1 MTSDVPLMTAS
12 VKKQVVASIHYIE
25 KDAMKE
31 NGESLFLM
39 PYQYFHLMPGQTL
52 CKTYIHINVH
62 IQTRFLI
69 QVYVCNIQL
78 IVFILL
84 NLLHIPVSNNST
96 CIMCSY
102 YLLNMLFSCNSA
114 MLVYLLY
121 FWEHIKSYQLK
132 FLVWCEQHRIK
143 WISFQLTTQSE
154 CMFQKHYSVIPYFFP
169 QNTNS

>member
-12 VKKQVVASIHYIE
+12 VKKQTVTSILYIKIYVILKKMQWKRMVNHYSSHAISIFPLNARPNSHNIF
-25 KDAMKE
+25 KHD
-31 NGESLFLM
+31 SF
-39 PYQYFHLMPGQTL
+39 Y
-52 CKTYIHINVH
+52 
-62 IQTRFLI
+62 
-69 QVYVCNIQL
+69 YVCNIQF

-84 NLLHIPVSNNST
+84 DLLHIPVCNNST

-102 YLLNMLFSCNSA
+102 YFLNMLSSYNSA
-114 MLVYLLY
+114 KLVYLLY
-121 FWEHIKSYQLK
+121 LCEHINSL
-132 FLVWCEQHRIK
+132 WCEQHKIK